1 METVGLIAGLGDF
14 PLEVAA
20 GARRHGLRVVA
31 VALRELAPKAIEGAV
46 DRCVWVWLGE
56 MDKLLTTLQEE
67 GVERVLMAGKVP
79 KTFLWERPDALR
91 PDART
96 IALLKNLPDR
106 KDDSL
111 LGAVADVIEGEGF
124 RILSQAELTPEL
136 LAPNGSFA
144 SREPLPEELADVTFG
159 WPIAKALGG
168 LDVGQSVVVQDRA
181 VLALEAVEGTDLA
194 IRRGCELAE
203 EGKPICVIKVAK
215 PSQDLRFDVPLVGT
229 DTIRTMAEAGA
240 TVLAIEA
247 GSTVVLDREG
257 LVRAADAAGVAVV
270 GVDPSPPPEGSGG

>member
-20 GARRHGLRVVA
+20 GARRNGLRVLA
-31 VALRELAPKAIEGAV
+31 VGLRELAPKALESAV

-56 MDKLLTTLQEE
+56 MEKLLQTLREE

-96 IALLKNLPDR
+96 LALLRDLPDR

-111 LGAVADVIEGEGF
+111 LGAVADVIEGDGF

-136 LAPNGSFA
+136 LAPTGSFA
-144 SREPLPEELADVTFG
+144 GRAPLPEELADIEFG

-194 IRRGCELAE
+194 IRRGCGLAE
-203 EGKPICVIKVAK
+203 EGKPVCVIKVAK

-229 DTIRTMAEAGA
+229 DTIKTMAEAGA
-240 TVLAIEA
+240 SLLAIEA
-247 GSTVVLDREG
+247 GITVVLGREA
-257 LVRAADAAGVAVV
+257 LVRAADEAGIAVV
-270 GVDPSPPPEGSGG
+270 GIAPGLDPEEPGR

>member
-1 METVGLIAGLGDF
+1 METVALIAGLGDF

-20 GARRHGLRVVA
+20 GARRHGIRVVA
-31 VALRELAPKAIEGAV
+31 VGLRELAPQAIEDAV
-46 DRCVWVWLGE
+46 DRCVWLYLGE
-56 MDKLLTTLQEE
+56 MEKLFATLREE
-67 GVERVLMAGKVP
+67 RVERVLMAGKVP

-91 PDART
+91 PDAT
-96 IALLKNLPDR
+96 AMALLKNVPDR

-136 LAPNGSFA
+136 LAPTGSFA
-144 SREPLPEELADVTFG
+144 GREPLGEELADVTFG
-159 WPIAKALGG
+159 WPVAKTLGG
-168 LDVGQSVVVQDRA
+168 LDIGQSVVVQDRA

-194 IRRGCELAE
+194 IRRGCGLAE
-203 EGKPICVIKVAK
+203 EGKPISVIKVAK

-240 TVLAIEA
+240 TLLAIEA
-247 GSTVVLDREG
+247 GITVVLDRQG
-257 LVRAADAAGVAVV
+257 LVRAADEAGIAVV
-270 GVDPSPPPEGSGG
+270 GVDPSRPLEGAER